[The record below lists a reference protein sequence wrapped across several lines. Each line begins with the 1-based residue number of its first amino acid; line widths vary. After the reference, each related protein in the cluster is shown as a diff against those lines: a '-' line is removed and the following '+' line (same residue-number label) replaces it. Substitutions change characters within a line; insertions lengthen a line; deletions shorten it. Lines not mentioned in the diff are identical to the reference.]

1 MHVTQVSPSY
11 ETELGHAPTAVLG
24 EVSKL
29 THVFG
34 SPGTAA
40 MDGTLT
46 AAFEAKG
53 THAANSTKG
62 AVLAQHQATNSQER
76 GKKPKLRT

>member
-1 MHVTQVSPSY
+1 MSPSY

-53 THAANSTKG
+53 THAAFE
-62 AVLAQHQATNSQER
+62 AAATCAHSIE
-76 GKKPKLRT
+76 GS